1 MSDVLASYKN
11 GNYNVV
17 LFEDGTKVR
26 YNKLDNLVPDFAES
40 IDCNI
45 TYRCDGGCE
54 FCYLGCT
61 PMGRHADLS
70 QPFFD
75 TLHSGQE
82 LALNGNDLS
91 HPDLENFLIRMKDQ
105 GVICNITVN
114 QMHFIKHINKIR
126 HLVNNGLV
134 CGIGVSLSDS
144 SDKMLYKYIEEFP
157 NVVVHVI
164 DGLLTQYDIDNL
176 SNKNLKLLIL
186 GYKVLG
192 RGDNFY
198 FEHKREI
205 LSNISYLRDNLNEM
219 CNKFDVISFDNLA
232 IKHIE
237 LQKHFDNDDWM
248 YSYMGDDGEFTF
260 YIDAVNKKFST
271 SSMSY
276 DRWDLLDN
284 VDDMFKVVRE
294 KRNG

>member
-26 YNKLDNLVPDFAES
+26 YNKLDNFVPDFAES

-91 HPDLENFLIRMKDQ
+91 HPDLEDFLMRMKDQ
-105 GVICNITVN
+105 GVVCNITVN
-114 QMHFIKHINKIR
+114 QMHFIKHINKLR
-126 HLVNNGLV
+126 HLVNNGLI
-134 CGIGVSLSDS
+134 CGIGVSLSSS

-284 VDDMFKVVRE
+284 VDDMFKVVRK

>member
-91 HPDLENFLIRMKDQ
+91 HPDLESFLVRMKDQ

-114 QMHFIKHINKIR
+114 QMHFIKHVNKLR
-126 HLVNNGLV
+126 HLVNNGLI
-134 CGIGVSLSDS
+134 CGIGVSLSSS

-276 DRWDLLDN
+276 DRWNLLDN
-284 VDDMFKVVRE
+284 VDDMFKIVRE

>member
-91 HPDLENFLIRMKDQ
+91 HPDLESFLVRMKDQ

-114 QMHFIKHINKIR
+114 QMHFIKHVNKLR
-126 HLVNNGLV
+126 HLVNNGLI

-284 VDDMFKVVRE
+284 VDDMFKIVRE

>member
-26 YNKLDNLVPDFAES
+26 YNKLDNLTPDFAES

-45 TYRCDGGCE
+45 TYKCDGGCE

-61 PMGRHADLS
+61 PMGKHADLS

-144 SDKMLYKYIEEFP
+144 SDKTFYKYIEEFP

-192 RGDNFY
+192 RGDDFY
-198 FEHKREI
+198 FEHKDEI
-205 LSNISYLRDNLNEM
+205 LGNISYLKDNLNEM

-237 LQKHFDNDDWM
+237 LQKYFNDDDWM

-260 YIDAVNKKFST
+260 YIDAVGKKFSV

-284 VDDMFKVVRE
+284 VDDMFKIVRE

>member
-45 TYRCDGGCE
+45 TYKCDGGCE

-61 PMGRHADLS
+61 PMGKHADLS

-91 HPDLENFLIRMKDQ
+91 HPDLESFLVRMKDQ